1 MQDSVTFEVQFP
13 YWTAFRASLQN
24 SFRSPLLIA
33 ISSIFPIMGL
43 VLIYLWVITHHSIT
57 LYNIILL
64 FVCFTF
70 TPLITAINLYLAR
83 RRNPL
88 SVGPFTYVF
97 NASGIHASGAAFEST
112 IRWTALQKII
122 ETREFILFYFAPT
135 TAIAM
140 PKPQLLALGVLDT
153 VREMTRAHFPAYKS
167 R

>member
-1 MQDSVTFEVQFP
+1 MIWENRVRYAKKQGVIIGLFSG
-13 YWTAFRASLQN
+13 
-24 SFRSPLLIA
+24 IK
-33 ISSIFPIMGL
+33 SIYKKSEAA
-43 VLIYLWVITHHSIT
+43 V
-57 LYNIILL
+57 
-64 FVCFTF
+64 
-70 TPLITAINLYLAR
+70 ITAINLYLAR

-97 NASGIHASGAAFEST
+97 DASGIHASSAAFEST
-112 IRWTALQKII
+112 IRWTTLQKII